1 MLKNSISLCSIL
13 SNWLLIY
20 RLAIYIQNPI
30 KSASTAIF
38 STGKC
43 KIHIYNS
50 LWSIFFWNSLKFFI
64 KKTSWILISQWIIQE
79 YFFLFSLLGFG
90 TQITLIMVCLNWKLM
105 KMQITRLIS
114 KSCCKQIAISEFKS
128 PNRDLEFHT
137 EVFFY
142 PTKGWSDLIQIR

>member
-20 RLAIYIQNPI
+20 RIAIYIQNPI

-38 STGKC
+38 STGKR
-43 KIHIYNS
+43 KIHINNS

-90 TQITLIMVCLNWKLM
+90 TQITLIMVCLNWCKSPGLY
-105 KMQITRLIS
+105 QIS
-114 KSCCKQIAISEFKS
+114 KSCRKQIAISEFKS
-128 PNRDLEFHT
+128 PNGDLEFHT
-137 EVFFY
+137 EGFFH
-142 PTKGWSDLIQIR
+142 PSKGWSDLIQIR